1 MYGLRLVSLKHTIEA
16 ISFPLAPPLH
26 GARPHTT
33 VVGSPESKNNH
44 AAFTIT
50 RQQGG
55 HGMNV
60 RSRILISI
68 LIIACAVSLAT
79 VHPARA
85 QLNARKHIAIPDI
98 LEYQTLACDF
108 HMHTVFSDGDVW
120 PTVRVQEAWREG
132 IDAISITDHIE
143 YQPKRSD
150 IPTNLNRN
158 YEVALPVAES
168 LDIIL
173 IRGTE
178 ITRAEPMGH
187 HNALFVDDV
196 NPLALPDSVA
206 SILAAVEQGA
216 FIHWNHPGWQ
226 NQGGRAYWT
235 EIQDTL
241 FDSGLLN
248 GIEVVNSRSYY
259 PDALAFSIKNNLTI
273 LGNSDNHPPMGFTYD
288 LENGEHRPMTL
299 VFATERS
306 AEAIEEAL
314 FARRTAVYWKNML
327 IGREEFLE
335 PIFEESVRVIN
346 PYISITG
353 RGRARIQ
360 LENTSD
366 VPFELEFAGDAALGI
381 AGPRRIVLPAHR
393 TVVCTVSGTAA
404 ADAGVKSVRLP
415 FRVVNCLVAP
425 DTPLTVY
432 IPLTVALK

>member
-1 MYGLRLVSLKHTIEA
+1 MN
-16 ISFPLAPPLH
+16 
-26 GARPHTT
+26 ART
-33 VVGSPESKNNH
+33 H
-44 AAFTIT
+44 AVPA
-50 RQQGG
+50 
-55 HGMNV
+55 MV
-60 RSRILISI
+60 
-68 LIIACAVSLAT
+68 AAVIVAALLLAT
-79 VHPARA
+79 PAAA
-85 QLNARKHIAIPDI
+85 QLNARKHVAIPDI
-98 LEYQTLACDF
+98 MEYQTLACDF

-150 IPTNLNRN
+150 IPTSHNRN

-187 HNALFVDDV
+187 HNALFIDDV

-206 SILAAVEQGA
+206 SVRAAVEQGA
-216 FIHWNHPGWQ
+216 FIHWNHPGWK

-241 FDSGLLN
+241 FDSGLLH
-248 GIEVVNSRSYY
+248 GIEVVNSLSYY
-259 PDALAFSIKNNLTI
+259 PDALAFCLKNNLTMI
-273 LGNSDNHPPMGFTYD
+273 GNSDNHPPMGFTYD
-288 LENGEHRPMTL
+288 LEDGEHRPMTL
-299 VFATERS
+299 VFATERT

-353 RGRARIQ
+353 RGRAQIQ

-393 TVVCTVSGTAA
+393 TVVCSVSGTAA
-404 ADAGVKSVRLP
+404 ADAGVKNVRLP
-415 FRVVNCLVAP
+415 FRAVNCLVAP
-425 DTPLTVY
+425 DTPLMVH
-432 IPLTVALK
+432 IPLTVTLK